1 MESWCPDCMYLNM
14 WCKVG
19 PQLALSQWVFSKVS
33 FSEFFMVYETGGCER
48 GLHRTVF
55 LEVYEKWYFQKVS
68 FLV

>member
-1 MESWCPDCMYLNM
+1 M
-14 WCKVG
+14 
-19 PQLALSQWVFSKVS
+19 QWVFSKVS